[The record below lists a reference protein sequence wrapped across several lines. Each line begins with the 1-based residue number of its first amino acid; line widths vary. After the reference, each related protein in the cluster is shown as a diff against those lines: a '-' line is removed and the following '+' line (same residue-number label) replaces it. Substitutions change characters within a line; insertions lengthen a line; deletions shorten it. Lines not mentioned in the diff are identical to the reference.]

1 VRARATPAPGR
12 LEAEADRTAAR
23 LARTGGS
30 ESDVRAG
37 AGRLL
42 GYDFSA
48 VRFHRDSGEAAAEGA
63 HAVTAGSDVH
73 LAPGRFRPDLPLGRA
88 LLAHELTH
96 VAQQGAAPRRRPA
109 SLADPTPG
117 VSPAPRGMR
126 QRCILGCKSSSA
138 PPGPEQHAG
147 ETGAAPPKGPAD
159 AGAATGDSGATPDAG
174 TPTPDAGTQPA
185 DPGHEPA
192 PGELTEDEGTKPP
205 TKAPAVKI
213 AGADPPKDPYRI
225 IHLSWTMDD
234 GPTAATPKM
243 KSVMGDKPTTWFIMR
258 NQLGTGA
265 TQKTNLAELQA
276 LEAKGHE
283 IAIHSAH
290 PTAAHVSWFPVKVAS
305 SVPLAYAS
313 VKDFVTDLTDFTTLL
328 KTNGINPKFVRMP
341 GGEISEVSAYLKAQG
356 VADEK
361 TRSALAR
368 KILKQE
374 SVAGES
380 AGVRKVAAD
389 YDAIRAAL
397 DGLGLK
403 LWGGSAAGPMISFQ
417 SWEAESSASGL
428 TDNVTAMFKKLVDD
442 FATTK
447 RERSLIVL
455 AHDTNEANAKEV
467 EKDVQEMEAYAASN
481 GVQIQYHTMSSL
493 FTKVRGTAP

>member
-1 VRARATPAPGR
+1 VHRAPASPGR
-12 LEAEADRTAAR
+12 HEAEANRAAAR

-30 ESDVRAG
+30 EAEVRAG

-42 GYDFSA
+42 GYDFSG
-48 VRFHRDSGEAAAEGA
+48 VRFHRDSTQAVAEGA
-63 HAVTAGSDVH
+63 HAVTTGADVH

-88 LLAHELTH
+88 LLGHELTH
-96 VAQQGAAPRRRPA
+96 VAQQGAAPRGAHA

-117 VSPAPRGMR
+117 LSPAPRGMR

-138 PPGPEQHAG
+138 PPAEQHAG
-147 ETGAAPPKGPAD
+147 DTGTGTAAGEAGKP
-159 AGAATGDSGATPDAG
+159 AGATVPDAG
-174 TPTPDAGTQPA
+174 TETPESGAEPPAAGEVTEDAGTKAPA
-185 DPGHEPA
+185 
-192 PGELTEDEGTKPP
+192 KS
-205 TKAPAVKI
+205 PAVKI
-213 AGADPPKDPYRI
+213 AGAATPTDPYRV
-225 IHLSWTMDD
+225 IHVSWTMDD

-265 TQKTNLAELQA
+265 TQTANLAELAA
-276 LEAKGHE
+276 LQAKGHE

-313 VKDFVTDLTDFTTLL
+313 VQDFIKDLTDFNKLL
-328 KTNGINPKFVRMP
+328 TASGVTPKFVRMP
-341 GGEISEVSAYLKAQG
+341 GGEITEVSAYLKAQG
-356 VADEK
+356 VTDEK

-380 AGVRKVAAD
+380 AGVQKVAAD

-397 DGLGLK
+397 DTLGLR

-417 SWEAESSASGL
+417 SWEAESSGTGL
-428 TDNVTAMFKKLVDD
+428 TDNVTAVFKKLVDD

-467 EKDVQEMEAYAASN
+467 EKDVKEMEAYAATH
-481 GVQIQYHTMSSL
+481 GVQIQYHTMTSL
-493 FTKVRGTAP
+493 FTKVRGFAP

>member
-1 VRARATPAPGR
+1 
-12 LEAEADRTAAR
+12 
-23 LARTGGS
+23 
-30 ESDVRAG
+30 
-37 AGRLL
+37 
-42 GYDFSA
+42 
-48 VRFHRDSGEAAAEGA
+48 
-63 HAVTAGSDVH
+63 
-73 LAPGRFRPDLPLGRA
+73 
-88 LLAHELTH
+88 
-96 VAQQGAAPRRRPA
+96 
-109 SLADPTPG
+109 
-117 VSPAPRGMR
+117 
-126 QRCILGCKSSSA
+126 
-138 PPGPEQHAG
+138 
-147 ETGAAPPKGPAD
+147 
-159 AGAATGDSGATPDAG
+159 
-174 TPTPDAGTQPA
+174 
-185 DPGHEPA
+185 
-192 PGELTEDEGTKPP
+192 
-205 TKAPAVKI
+205 
-213 AGADPPKDPYRI
+213 
-225 IHLSWTMDD
+225 MDD

-313 VKDFVTDLTDFTTLL
+313 VKDFITDLTDFTTLL